1 MTNRLGGEKSPYLQ
15 QHAHNPVDW
24 YPWGEEAFA
33 LARER
38 NVPIFLSI
46 GYATCHWCHVMER
59 ESFED
64 EATAALMNRYFVNV
78 KVDREERPDVDRIY
92 MTYVQASTGSGG
104 WPMSVWITP
113 DLEPFLGGTYFPPQ
127 ARPGAPGFPL
137 LIERVHEA
145 WKTEPD
151 RIREGASRTLNAIAE
166 AVARGPVDPDDSVS
180 YDTDAEAGFEWF
192 RKAFDA
198 QRGGF
203 GGPPKF
209 PRVATFHFLLRHYA
223 RGGDAEAARMVLT
236 TLREMARGGIWD
248 HLGGGFHRYSVDA
261 QWHVPHF
268 EKMLYDQAQLAT
280 IYLEA
285 AQLTGEGGLGE
296 EGFGGEGLGGEGNG
310 DDFPDV
316 ARAILEYVLR
326 DMTDPDTGGFYSAE
340 DADSLVAEGG
350 EAKAEGAF
358 YVWTDTE
365 LRARLGDDYA
375 LFADHYGVRP
385 SGNASDPHGELLGK
399 NVLHRARGL
408 DKAAQIHKLEPDE
421 VRTRLD
427 HCHRTLLTVRNR
439 RPRPLRDEKVLC
451 AWNGMM
457 ISAFARGYQVLR
469 DPRYLE
475 AATRAA
481 RFVREALFDAD
492 RDRLLRRWCGGESA
506 FDAYLEDYAHLAT
519 GLVDLYEAGF
529 DEQWLRWAEALT
541 DRAVALF
548 HDGDHGGFFATAA
561 DDESLLL
568 RLKDDYDGAEPSG
581 NSVMVAC
588 LGRLA
593 VALDRP
599 DLRDLASATV
609 RSFGATLRSQP
620 HGLPQLLAAAGL
632 VQRPTAQ
639 VVLAGDVGDAAFE
652 ALARAARGGYA
663 PDQVL
668 VHEDSPLVSAHVCR
682 DAVCHE
688 PTADPEVLLAQI
700 APVRLGVDGE

>member
-1 MTNRLGGEKSPYLQ
+1 MANRLGHEKSPYLQ

-33 LARER
+33 RARER

-64 EATAALMNRYFVNV
+64 EATAALMNRYFVNI

-127 ARPGAPGFPL
+127 SVPGAPGFPM

-145 WKTEPD
+145 WQTEPD
-151 RIREGASRTLNAIAE
+151 RIRNGASRTLKAIADAVTRDPGDAVSPDGVE
-166 AVARGPVDPDDSVS
+166 AMESASS
-180 YDTDAEAGFEWF
+180 EGFERF
-192 RKAFDA
+192 RKSFDA
-198 QRGGF
+198 RHGGF
-203 GGPPKF
+203 GGAPKF
-209 PRVATFHFLLRHYA
+209 PRVAAFHFLLRHYA
-223 RGGDAEAARMVLT
+223 RGGDAEAARMVLV

-261 QWHVPHF
+261 RWHVPHF

-285 AQLTGEGGLGE
+285 AQLTGEA
-296 EGFGGEGLGGEGNG
+296 
-310 DDFPDV
+310 DFADV
-316 ARAILEYVLR
+316 ARDTLEYVLK
-326 DMTDPDTGGFYSAE
+326 DMTDPDTGGFYCAE
-340 DADSLVAEGG
+340 DADSLVTAG
-350 EAKAEGAF
+350 ASTKAEGAF

-365 LRARLGDDYA
+365 LRARLGDDYE

-385 SGNASDPHGELLGK
+385 AGNASDPHGELLGK
-399 NVLHRARGL
+399 NVLHQARSVAQT
-408 DKAAQIHKLEPDE
+408 AAIHELEKD
-421 VRTRLD
+421 VVQARLSR
-427 HCHRTLLTVRNR
+427 CRGTLLTVRGR

-469 DPRYLE
+469 EPRYLE

-481 RFVREALFDAD
+481 QFARESLFDEE
-492 RDRLLRRWCGGESA
+492 RGRLLRRWCDGESA
-506 FDAYLEDYAHLAT
+506 FDAYLEDYAHLAA
-519 GLVDLYEAGF
+519 GLLDLYEAGF
-529 DEQWLRWAEALT
+529 DEQWLHWAAALT

-548 HDGDHGGFFATAA
+548 HDGEGGGFFATAA

-568 RLKDDYDGAEPSG
+568 RLKDDYDGAEPAG
-581 NSVMVAC
+581 NSILLAC
-588 LGRLA
+588 LARLA
-593 VALDRP
+593 VALDRA
-599 DLRDLASATV
+599 DLRDLAESTV
-609 RSFGATLRSQP
+609 RFFAPTLRAQP
-620 HGLPQLLAAAGL
+620 HALPQLLAAAGL
-632 VQRPTAQ
+632 VRSPPAQ
-639 VVLAGDVGDAAFE
+639 VVLEGDPGEEVFE
-652 ALARAARGGYA
+652 GLARAVHGAYA
-663 PDQVL
+663 PDRV
-668 VHEDSPLVSAHVCR
+668 VSRVEGSAVSGHVCR
-682 DAVCHE
+682 DAACQA
-688 PTADPEVLLAQI
+688 PTVDSEELLAQMGPI
-700 APVRLGVDGE
+700 TLKTDGE

>member
-33 LARER
+33 QARER

-78 KVDREERPDVDRIY
+78 KVDREERPDVDRVY

-113 DLEPFLGGTYFPPQ
+113 DLEPFLGGTYYPPQ
-127 ARPGAPGFPL
+127 ARPGTPGFPM

-145 WKTEPD
+145 WETEPD
-151 RIREGASRTLNAIAE
+151 RIREGASRTLQAIAD
-166 AVARGPVDPDDSVS
+166 AVAGDAVAGDAVGPDDMVEPDDSATHETGS
-180 YDTDAEAGFEWF
+180 EAGFTYF
-192 RKAFDA
+192 HRTFDSKY
-198 QRGGF
+198 GGF
-203 GGPPKF
+203 GGSPKF
-209 PRVATFHFLLRHYA
+209 PRAATFHFLLRHYA
-223 RGGDAEAARMVLT
+223 RGGDAQAAHMVLS

-285 AQLTGEGGLGE
+285 AQLTGEA
-296 EGFGGEGLGGEGNG
+296 GFA
-310 DDFPDV
+310 DV
-316 ARAILEYVLR
+316 ARDTLEYVLL
-326 DMTDPDTGGFYSAE
+326 DLTDPVTGGFYSAE
-340 DADSLVAEGG
+340 DADSLVSEGG
-350 EAKAEGAF
+350 SAKAEGAF
-358 YVWTDTE
+358 YVWTDVE
-365 LRARLGDDYA
+365 LRARLGDDYEV
-375 LFADHYGVRP
+375 FADHYGVR
-385 SGNASDPHGELLGK
+385 SAGNAQDPHGELLGK
-399 NVLHRARGL
+399 NVLHQARSVAETAKIHEL
-408 DKAAQIHKLEPDE
+408 DPEALGG
-421 VRTRLD
+421 RLA
-427 HCHRTLLTVRNR
+427 HCRKTLLVVRRR

-481 RFVREALFDAD
+481 RFAREALFDAQ
-492 RDRLLRRWCGGESA
+492 RDRLLRRWCDGESA
-506 FDAYLEDYAHLAT
+506 FDAYLEDYAHLAA
-519 GLVDLYEAGF
+519 GLLDLYEAGF
-529 DEQWLRWAEALT
+529 DAQWLHWAAALT

-548 HDGDHGGFFATAA
+548 HDDAGGGFFATSG

-581 NSVMVAC
+581 NSVLLAC
-588 LGRLA
+588 LARLA
-593 VALDRP
+593 VSLDRG
-599 DLRDLASATV
+599 DLRDLAESTA
-609 RSFGATLRSQP
+609 RSFGPTLCAQP
-620 HGLPQLLAAAGL
+620 HTLPQLLASAGL
-632 VQRPTAQ
+632 VWRTPAQ
-639 VVLAGDVGDAAFE
+639 VVLAGDTDDAGFE
-652 ALARAARGGYA
+652 PLARAVHAAYT
-663 PDQVL
+663 PDLVL
-668 VHEDSPLVSAHVCR
+668 VHAQAPSVGGHLCRGEVCL
-682 DAVCHE
+682 E
-688 PTADPEVLLAQI
+688 PTVDPEVLLAQI
-700 APVRLGVDGE
+700 GPVTFEVDGE